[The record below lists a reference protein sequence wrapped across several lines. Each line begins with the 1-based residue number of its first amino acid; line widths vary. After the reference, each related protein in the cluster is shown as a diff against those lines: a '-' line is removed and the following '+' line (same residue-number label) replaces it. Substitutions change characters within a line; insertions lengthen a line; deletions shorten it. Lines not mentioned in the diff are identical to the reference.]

1 MQSALTRWNWVQI
14 PVEPLYD
21 LRAWKVKQRTFN
33 PWSRIRFPVGSL
45 KLKKNIDKSLKKIYI
60 NNMKNLQ
67 QQQQNVGEATQ
78 LV

>member
-21 LRAWKVKQRTFN
+21 LRAWKVKQQTFN
-33 PWSRIRFPVGSL
+33 LWSRIRFPVGSL
-45 KLKKNIDKSLKKIYI
+45 KNKKNIVKSLKKIYI